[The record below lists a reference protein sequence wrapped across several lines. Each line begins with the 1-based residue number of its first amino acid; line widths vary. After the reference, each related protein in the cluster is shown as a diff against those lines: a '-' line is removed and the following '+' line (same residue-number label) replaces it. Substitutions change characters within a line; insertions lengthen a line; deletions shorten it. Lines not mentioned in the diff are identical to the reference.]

1 MAFSEK
7 QYYVESETDSQYSDD
22 SEEDPNFDVAEEARL
37 TFSNLSLKKKS
48 KTRVV
53 VKGTDGKED
62 ERSDVIEMVMPE
74 LDEEEEDQK
83 SYETIQKIIEGG
95 QVERLKIEQCKIY
108 LRKHGLRLS
117 GNKETL
123 TLRIKEH
130 IDIVNGGG
138 EKKYPASSF
147 VLNCKGDACMGDIVV
162 FEQNVYEMFSI
173 ASRSANGPPS
183 GTRFIAGR
191 IVNESYGAAK
201 QQHTFTM
208 TIEVLWSKGEKPLPP
223 LHPLLIKGRNLYRL
237 KTMRQK
243 WEDEGERQKMLS
255 EKHARGGAARLNRE
269 ARIKQRET
277 RKAHK
282 PTRARRAEH
291 PTGKQGEVAKT
302 QPLYSVPINPNKFS
316 NPPKQHDLMNT
327 KEEQNS
333 EHKTLAYTTTFRP
346 QNPNIIPNAQILPE
360 TIHQRHP
367 LNSINCNFGR
377 GQHMTSL
384 PINNLSSS
392 NSLIWWDGWNYTNYL
407 NLRSTS
413 PLPTHHHHHHPGY
426 YHANPNHVKSPTRG
440 VPFKEN
446 QGCNSV
452 RPLRGFG
459 HEGKQS
465 CRYYAQGRCR
475 FGDKC
480 KFLHELPSNK

>member
-1 MAFSEK
+1 MAFSGK
-7 QYYVESETDSQYSDD
+7 QYYVESETGSEYSDD
-22 SEEDPNFDVAEEARL
+22 SEEDPNFDVAEETRL
-37 TFSNLSLKKKS
+37 TFSNLSLKKKI
-48 KTRVV
+48 KTRVL

-62 ERSDVIEMVMPE
+62 EPSDVIEMVMPE
-74 LDEEEEDQK
+74 HDEEEDQK
-83 SYETIQKIIEGG
+83 SYEIIQKIIEGG
-95 QVERLKIEQCKIY
+95 QVERLKVDQCKIY

-147 VLNCKGDACMGDIVV
+147 LLNCKGDACMGDIVV

-183 GTRFIAGR
+183 GTRVVAGR
-191 IVNESYGAAK
+191 IVKESYGAAK
-201 QQHTFTM
+201 QQHTF

-243 WEDEGERQKMLS
+243 WEDEGKRQKMLS

-269 ARIKQRET
+269 ARMKQRET

-282 PTRARRAEH
+282 PTRATMAKH
-291 PTGKQGEVAKT
+291 PPTGKQGEVAKT
-302 QPLYSVPINPNKFS
+302 QPLYSVPINPNKLS
-316 NPPKQHDLMNT
+316 NQPKQHDLMNT

-333 EHKTLAYTTTFRP
+333 EHKTLDYTMTFRT
-346 QNPNIIPNAQILPE
+346 QNPNIIPNAHILPE

-377 GQHMTSL
+377 GQH
-384 PINNLSSS
+384 
-392 NSLIWWDGWNYTNYL
+392 IWWDGRNYTNYL

-413 PLPTHHHHHHPGY
+413 PLPAHHHHHHPGY

-440 VPFKEN
+440 LPIKEN

-452 RPLRGFG
+452 KSPLRGFG
-459 HEGKQS
+459 HEGKEA

-480 KFLHELPSNK
+480 RFLHELDSNKL